1 MMMYEACVPVLQ
13 HYLNQLDHMLLKT
26 QRHLATKPEA
36 ELLQLRLAPDMMVL
50 WQQVLV
56 AVGFSLRAS
65 APLVEVDAP
74 TIQFEEKSIEFLRA
88 DLQVAQ
94 NFLGQ
99 LKPEQFINRG
109 TSIYSIKPEMQYW
122 ICRPR
127 FIYNTMRFLIFSFIC
142 PWSTPYCVNMAFRLA
157 NMISMA
163 FINTLE
169 RIPHAKT
176 PNCA

>member
-1 MMMYEACVPVLQ
+1 MMMYGACVPVLQ

-50 WQQVLV
+50 WQQILV
-56 AVGFSLRAS
+56 AIGFSLRAS

-74 TIQFEEKSIEFLRA
+74 TTQFEEKSIESLRA

-109 TSIYSIKPEMQYW
+109 HVNIQHQAGDTVLDMPASVYLQHYALPNFFFHLSMVYALLRQYGV
-122 ICRPR
+122 PLGKHD
-127 FIYNTMRFLIFSFIC
+127 FDGFHQY
-142 PWSTPYCVNMAFRLA
+142 P
-157 NMISMA
+157 
-163 FINTLE
+163 
-169 RIPHAKT
+169 
-176 PNCA
+176 

>member
-26 QRHLATKPEA
+26 QRHLATKPET

-56 AVGFSLRAS
+56 AIGFSLRAS

-94 NFLGQ
+94 NFLSQ

-109 TSIYSIKPEMQYW
+109 HLNIQHQAGDAVLDMPASVYLQLYALPNFFFHLSMVYALLRQYGV
-122 ICRPR
+122 PLGKHD
-127 FIYNTMRFLIFSFIC
+127 FDGFHQY
-142 PWSTPYCVNMAFRLA
+142 P
-157 NMISMA
+157 
-163 FINTLE
+163 
-169 RIPHAKT
+169 
-176 PNCA
+176 